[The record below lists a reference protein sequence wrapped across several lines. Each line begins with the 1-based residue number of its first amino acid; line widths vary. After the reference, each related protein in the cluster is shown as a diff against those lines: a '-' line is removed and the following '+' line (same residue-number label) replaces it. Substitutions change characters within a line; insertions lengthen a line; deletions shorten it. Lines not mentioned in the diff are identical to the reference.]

1 MDDVCCAGRPGARR
15 EEAGGKQRA
24 QVDSGL
30 VPGQNRLTDL
40 ALCPQIMIRS
50 IFLFLDR
57 TYVLQNSTLPSIW

>member
-1 MDDVCCAGRPGARR
+1 MLDLRQQHDCLR
-15 EEAGGKQRA
+15 
-24 QVDSGL
+24 GL
-30 VPGQNRLTDL
+30 GWTDP

>member
-1 MDDVCCAGRPGARR
+1 MRCETRPLR
-15 EEAGGKQRA
+15 GGSR
-24 QVDSGL
+24 VRCETLGGL
-30 VPGQNRLTDL
+30 GWADP